1 VRRAATVQGVE
12 VIMSLFAQ
20 IIRTVVNVVTLPVAV
35 AKDVVMAPLDVILAT
50 NKHVGE
56 RTADHLQKLK
66 DEAEA

>member
-1 VRRAATVQGVE
+1 
-12 VIMSLFAQ
+12 MSLFAQ